1 MHWLVFGLV
10 GFIVLLS
17 HHHSLAEEWGPSPPT
32 LDAHI
37 GTEIALTE
45 LRLPPYDLVEMAEQV
60 RCCSGSEED
69 DRTEPPF
76 ILTMKERA
84 PSLGPPLRPLPA
96 LMQEIL
102 GPWLPRL
109 TRHARPVVSAS
120 KATRYPELSP
130 RQAEKKV
137 SPLRVDQVW
146 RIAPAGARV
155 QTADG
160 MTVDGGVDLGLEVH
174 AGSTKKDR
182 VTNAIKGTT
191 RTQVSL
197 LPASV
202 LQQRFGQ
209 YLGTRGTDKERGIPG
224 TGQLRMVLATNG
236 EYALNPSTRDFT
248 PKGEVVGSL
257 SWRTPASDRFI
268 RDPWRFVA
276 FRWYPTVSCEGHSL
290 LIQGENKTTANRAP
304 LATLTGSI
312 GGDLRLDFLSPLLA
326 ASGNYQYGQHL
337 TDAQTKWEQAT
348 VSWNYQLN
356 ARVSLG
362 GSFTQSKRAPTQ
374 QPERAFKLEMGVM
387 F

>member
-1 MHWLVFGLV
+1 MHWRVFGLV

-32 LDAHI
+32 LNAHI

-69 DRTEPPF
+69 DRTEQPF

-120 KATRYPELSP
+120 KATRYPEPSP
-130 RQAEKKV
+130 RQAENKV
-137 SPLRVDQVW
+137 SPLRLDQVW

-174 AGSTKKDR
+174 AGSTKK
-182 VTNAIKGTT
+182 TGPPT
-191 RTQVSL
+191 RSRE
-197 LPASV
+197 P
-202 LQQRFGQ
+202 
-209 YLGTRGTDKERGIPG
+209 RGRK
-224 TGQLRMVLATNG
+224 
-236 EYALNPSTRDFT
+236 
-248 PKGEVVGSL
+248 
-257 SWRTPASDRFI
+257 
-268 RDPWRFVA
+268 
-276 FRWYPTVSCEGHSL
+276 
-290 LIQGENKTTANRAP
+290 
-304 LATLTGSI
+304 
-312 GGDLRLDFLSPLLA
+312 
-326 ASGNYQYGQHL
+326 
-337 TDAQTKWEQAT
+337 
-348 VSWNYQLN
+348 
-356 ARVSLG
+356 
-362 GSFTQSKRAPTQ
+362 
-374 QPERAFKLEMGVM
+374 
-387 F
+387 